1 MVREDLISDLEV
13 LDYLELFN
21 STVDCARMLGI
32 SQSSC
37 SRRYRSFSER
47 FGLEFDRIADR
58 YQPTS
63 NFDVLHGLR
72 QVSQKLRV
80 RQGQPRYCLGWQ
92 LGELHL
98 NTFESSG
105 KVLPIRPM
113 NSWRVLS
120 MLEQRLV
127 DVSIMGLMEFQ
138 GLLGHPLQRLRARR
152 MQLGQTMMCVP
163 IGRWELRA
171 MAHHQH
177 PLQGRNDITPED
189 LAQYPSPALPLGSA
203 PLLMGAL
210 QSHGLASQP
219 RGLNDY
225 SEERWEGFAGDGIGL
240 SYAAPH
246 QMQNLVTRYQLQPLA
261 YALDIQECIGIVG
274 HKDVLSDSAFP
285 VLFKQY
291 VSQLKLALG
300 PYSSSIHWLS

>member
-1 MVREDLISDLEV
+1 MVQEDLISDLEV

-21 STVDCARMLGI
+21 STVDCARLLGI

-37 SRRYRSFSER
+37 SRRYRNFSER

-72 QVSQKLRV
+72 QASQKLRV
-80 RQGQPRYCLGWQ
+80 RQGQPRHCLGWQ
-92 LGELHL
+92 LGELPL
-98 NTFESSG
+98 NVFESFG

-127 DVSIMGLMEFQ
+127 DVSIMGVMEFQ

-152 MQLGQTMMCVP
+152 MQLSQTMMCLP
-163 IGRWELRA
+163 IGRWELRV

-210 QSHGLASQP
+210 QSHGLASQT
-219 RGLNDY
+219 RGLSDY
-225 SEERWEGFAGDGIGL
+225 SEELWEGFAGDGIGL
-240 SYAAPH
+240 SYAAPN
-246 QMQNLVTRYQLQPLA
+246 QIRNLGVKYQLRPLD
-261 YALDIQECIGIVG
+261 YALGIQEYIGIVG
-274 HKDVLSDSAFP
+274 HRDVLSDSSFP
-285 VLFKQY
+285 VLFKHY
-291 VSQLKLALG
+291 MNQLQLVLG